1 MNIKQWCAPYLK
13 QAKKE
18 REYLHSFPE
27 LSYKEFETTNYIEH
41 QLTQLGIAVERPLET
56 GCVAIIE
63 GDIISDR
70 VVALR
75 ADIDALPIQEEGEAK
90 ADFFSTRSGV
100 AHCCGHDAHTANL
113 LGVARV
119 LANHTS
125 ELSGKVVL
133 IFQPGEE
140 KLPGGGRLLCETGWL
155 QKYPIQQIFGLHTSP
170 SHSPGTI
177 AIRPGELMAAPDEFQ
192 MMIRGVGGHAARP
205 HEAVDPVVVA
215 AECISSFQT
224 IVSRSIDPT
233 EAAVV
238 TVGRIEGGTAHN
250 IIPDMVQLWGT
261 IRTFSSAT
269 VQRVEQRLQQICE
282 GIAQAHEAEISLTI
296 NKGYPAVINDEKAA
310 REVIKHA
317 NHLFEPDK
325 IVELERPIMAGEDF
339 SFYQQYFSG
348 AFFFV
353 GSGAQ
358 ESDSTYVW
366 HHPKYNV
373 DPRFFVVAM
382 PLMLSLALGESDKAG
397 LD

>member
-1 MNIKQWCAPYLK
+1 ML
-13 QAKKE
+13 
-18 REYLHSFPE
+18 
-27 LSYKEFETTNYIEH
+27 
-41 QLTQLGIAVERPLET
+41 
-56 GCVAIIE
+56 
-63 GDIISDR
+63 
-70 VVALR
+70 
-75 ADIDALPIQEEGEAK
+75 
-90 ADFFSTRSGV
+90 
-100 AHCCGHDAHTANL
+100 
-113 LGVARV
+113 
-119 LANHTS
+119 
-125 ELSGKVVL
+125 L

-205 HEAVDPVVVA
+205 HEAVDPVLIA

-250 IIPDMVQLWGT
+250 IIPEMVQLWGT

-269 VQRVEQRLQQICE
+269 AQRVEHRMQQICE

-296 NKGYPAVINDEKAA
+296 NKGYPAVINDEKAT

-317 NHLFEPDK
+317 NHLFKPIKLWKLNDLLWQVK
-325 IVELERPIMAGEDF
+325 IFHFISNIFL
-339 SFYQQYFSG
+339 SF
-348 AFFFV
+348 
-353 GSGAQ
+353 
-358 ESDSTYVW
+358 
-366 HHPKYNV
+366 
-373 DPRFFVVAM
+373 
-382 PLMLSLALGESDKAG
+382 LL
-397 LD
+397 

>member
-13 QAKKE
+13 QAKEE
-18 REYLHSFPE
+18 REYLHRFPE
-27 LSYKEFETTNYIEH
+27 LSYKEFETTNYIEE
-41 QLTQLGIAVERPLET
+41 QLVQLGFVVERPLET

-63 GDIISDR
+63 GDIKSDR

-90 ADFFSTRSGV
+90 AGFFSTNPGI

-119 LANHTS
+119 LAKHTA
-125 ELSGKVVL
+125 ELSGRVLL

-140 KLPGGGRLLCETGWL
+140 TLPGGGRLLCETGWL

-170 SHSPGTI
+170 SHSPGMVAT
-177 AIRPGELMAAPDEFQ
+177 RPGELMAAPDEFHVI
-192 MMIRGVGGHAARP
+192 IRGVGGHAARP
-205 HEAVDPVVVA
+205 HEAVDPVVMA

-224 IVSRSIDPT
+224 IISRSVDPT
-233 EAAVV
+233 ESAVV
-238 TVGRIEGGTAHN
+238 TVGRIEGGSAHN
-250 IIPDMVQLWGT
+250 IIPEMVQLWGT
-261 IRTFSSAT
+261 IRSFSSAT
-269 VQRVEQRLQQICE
+269 AQRVEQRMQQICE

-310 REVIKHA
+310 RKVINHA
-317 NHLFEPDK
+317 NHLFESDK
-325 IVELERPIMAGEDF
+325 VVEMERPMMAGEDF
-339 SFYQQYFSG
+339 SFYQQYFPG

-358 ESDSTYVW
+358 ESGSTYVW

-373 DPRFFVVAM
+373 DPGFFDAAM
-382 PLMLSLALGESDKAG
+382 PLMVSLAIGELDKADVG
-397 LD
+397 